1 MMYEQQMGVK
11 QATPHIVF
19 AAVLDILMQQDQ
31 QCKNHIFAITF
42 RSARITF

>member
-1 MMYEQQMGVK
+1 MHAQQMGVK

-19 AAVLDILMQQDQ
+19 VALLDLLVQQEQ
-31 QCKNHIFAITF
+31 QWQNCIFAITF